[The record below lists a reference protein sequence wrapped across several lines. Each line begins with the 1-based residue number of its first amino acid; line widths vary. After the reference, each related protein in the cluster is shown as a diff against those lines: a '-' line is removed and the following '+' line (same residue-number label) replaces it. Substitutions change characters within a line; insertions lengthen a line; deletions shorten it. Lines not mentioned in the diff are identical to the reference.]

1 MAVNNN
7 ALSGSRFSNLTK
19 FLSPCFYGCMSSE
32 QYSSNTR
39 AGNVSC
45 WLLAICCSDKILKLS
60 ENGQGLY
67 GFGQD

>member
-1 MAVNNN
+1 
-7 ALSGSRFSNLTK
+7 
-19 FLSPCFYGCMSSE
+19 MSSE